1 MLTGTACWRHPLK
14 LTIPRS
20 TELIDTDFF
29 NLQHEQIYLDV
40 VRVTFRFHLCSCY
53 LCCFVYLNISV
64 LTGFSSDASVD
75 GWRFFSVIL
84 RLAQTTLCWLS
95 VCALYLS
102 FVRPPWL
109 TSMSIILVGIM
120 VTSGR
125 QASRKL
131 GVMNSDTVPMPNVA
145 QWVEVTLRVSI
156 AALRKPQLCRYLLAK
171 IG

>member
-84 RLAQTTLCWLS
+84 RLAQTMLCWLS

-109 TSMSIILVGIM
+109 TSMRYRSTTAAYATAFCDSFLWLYLALNAM
-120 VTSGR
+120 VLAFEFS
-125 QASRKL
+125 
-131 GVMNSDTVPMPNVA
+131 V
-145 QWVEVTLRVSI
+145 
-156 AALRKPQLCRYLLAK
+156 LAK
-171 IG
+171 FFV